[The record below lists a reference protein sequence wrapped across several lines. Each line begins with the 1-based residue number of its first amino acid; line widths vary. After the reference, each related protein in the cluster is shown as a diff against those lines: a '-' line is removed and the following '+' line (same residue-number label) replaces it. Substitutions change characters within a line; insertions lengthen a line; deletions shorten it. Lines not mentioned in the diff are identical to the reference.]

1 MFFILRKIQLG
12 IIINVH
18 TYPCK
23 VPLFLLDFN
32 ETWIF
37 STDFRKNSNTKFH
50 RNLSI
55 GSRTVPYERMDWGT
69 DMAKLIFAVCN
80 FANGII
86 PLDIIKWLAFA
97 MDTRRIP
104 CKVKTEFMYAI

>member
-1 MFFILRKIQLG
+1 
-12 IIINVH
+12 
-18 TYPCK
+18 
-23 VPLFLLDFN
+23 
-32 ETWIF
+32 
-37 STDFRKNSNTKFH
+37 
-50 RNLSI
+50 
-55 GSRTVPYERMDWGT
+55 
-69 DMAKLIFAVCN
+69 MAKLIFAVCN